1 MIRKKGRAKSPARD
15 RDHDKEV
22 LFKVLAGV
30 LERAGYTVRREEL
43 KRGPSWSVHSGVCR
57 ALDQRLIFVDRRITQ
72 DDQVALLSSYLTR
85 LSLTIEPE
93 EAARLS
99 PKCREKV
106 EALVRT
112 GEPDQPVV
120 EAA

>member
-1 MIRKKGRAKSPARD
+1 MRKKGRAKSPARD
-15 RDHDKEV
+15 RDYDKEV

-57 ALDQRLIFVDRRITQ
+57 ALDQRLIFVDRRISQ

-85 LSLTIEPE
+85 LSLWIDPQ
-93 EAARLS
+93 EAERLS

-106 EALVRT
+106 ASMIRAEESA
-112 GEPDQPVV
+112 QPVV